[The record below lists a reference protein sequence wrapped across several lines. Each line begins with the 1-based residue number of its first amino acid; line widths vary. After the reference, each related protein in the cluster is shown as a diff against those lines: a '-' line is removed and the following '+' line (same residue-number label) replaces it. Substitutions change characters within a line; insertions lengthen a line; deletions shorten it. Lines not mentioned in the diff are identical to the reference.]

1 MNEKNPKSLGK
12 IIKESTKIN
21 PKIFAIVFIV
31 VLAITLGIWGFNMAR
46 INPYYID
53 LMRSK
58 NIDGGA
64 NGDDAALGMVM
75 DKEGFLYAT
84 GYITVPGQG
93 TDIWLAQFFDN
104 LTMVR
109 NVTINDNANGD
120 DMGYVLVLDNVG
132 YLYLIGYVSQIGED
146 HNIFLAKFNR
156 NSLSMVK
163 NITINGPINGTDEG
177 YGMIYNRNDNNLYI
191 TGTVQEPFEGYNI
204 YIGKY
209 DTDLN
214 HIKNVTLN
222 GPVNS
227 TDKGRFLTLDG
238 IGNLYVSGSIS
249 QAGTGYDIWLGK
261 FDLNLTL
268 SNEIRIASPTTGED
282 KGYGLVYDGY
292 GGGTIYISG
301 TLNHSTQSYNIF
313 LAKYNTSLYQLKNIT
328 LNGPA
333 NGEDIGYSITFDGR
347 YLAQTGVYSETIG
360 GANIWIALY
369 DENLQLRRHV
379 TVDGGSHDYD
389 TGYGIINSN
398 GTYYLSGFVNEP
410 SENTNIWI
418 AEYSMGFVII

>member
-1 MNEKNPKSLGK
+1 MNEKKPKSFGK

-21 PKIFAIVFIV
+21 PKIFAIVLVV
-31 VLAITLGIWGFNMAR
+31 VLAITFGIWGFNMAR

-53 LMRSK
+53 MRRSK

-64 NGDDAALGMVM
+64 NGDDGALGMVM

-93 TDIWLAQFFDN
+93 KDIWLAQFYDN

-132 YLYLIGYVSQIGED
+132 FLYLIGYVSQIGEE

-156 NSLSMVK
+156 TNLSMVK
-163 NITINGPINGTDEG
+163 NVTINGPTSGIDEG
-177 YGMIYNRNDNNLYI
+177 YGMIFNKNDTNLYI
-191 TGTVQEPFEGYNI
+191 AGTVQEPFEGYNI

-222 GPVNS
+222 GPVNG
-227 TDKGRFLTLDG
+227 TDKGRFLALDEM
-238 IGNLYVSGSIS
+238 GNLYVSGSIS

-261 FDLNLTL
+261 FDSNLTL

-282 KGYGLVYDGY
+282 KGYGLVYDEY
-292 GGGTIYISG
+292 GGGTIYITG
-301 TLNHSTQSYNIF
+301 TLNHNTQGYNIF
-313 LAKYNTSLYQLKNIT
+313 LAIYNTSLYQLKNTT

-333 NGEDIGYSITFDGR
+333 NGEDIGYSIAFDVR
-347 YLAQTGVYSETIG
+347 YLVQTGVYSENDG
-360 GANIWIALY
+360 GANIWVALY
-369 DENLQLRRHV
+369 DQNLQLRRHE

-389 TGYGIINSN
+389 TGYGIVGSF

-410 SENTNIWI
+410 LESTNIWI
-418 AEYSMGFVII
+418 AQYFMGPLRI